1 MSVRYLWNISRTE
14 VKRMDIVS
22 ALLVLV
28 FVVFVVVSVISERKK

>member
-22 ALLVLV
+22 VLLVLV
-28 FVVFVVVSVISERKK
+28 IVGCFVAAVISERKK